1 MKWKGRRA
9 STNVTDARGRRMGG
23 GGAGVGVL
31 LDVVLRIFGLKG
43 LLVLAVLGFAAW
55 QMGLIDPAAL
65 LGGGQVQE
73 VEYEASA
80 EEQ

>member
-9 STNVTDARGRRMGG
+9 STNVTDARGQSMGR

-43 LLVLAVLGFAAW
+43 LLVLAVLGFAGW
-55 QMGLIDPAAL
+55 QMGRSVRKEKAESAGEDQIL
-65 LGGGQVQE
+65 LSE
-73 VEYEASA
+73 L
-80 EEQ
+80 